1 MCCLATFS
9 NKQITFFYKLLILS
23 QIHFPIMSANPISHR
38 PIASQTIK
46 GNTMKKIL
54 LTAAMITLSAGA
66 FAGDDR
72 IEREMH
78 QDASFEQNRTKAV
91 QMLEARGYQVRKID
105 ADDHQGKPVFDV
117 EAYKGN
123 KEFDIK
129 LSYPD
134 LRILKEKEDRF

>member
-1 MCCLATFS
+1 
-9 NKQITFFYKLLILS
+9 
-23 QIHFPIMSANPISHR
+23 
-38 PIASQTIK
+38 
-46 GNTMKKIL
+46 MKKVL

-105 ADDHQGKPVFDV
+105 ADDHQGKPAFDV
-117 EAYKGN
+117 DALKDN